1 MLTVVIHRGGVD
13 RDCCQALVGGN
24 ALGYHTGVWKHH
36 HPKEKRKKE
45 RRKNERKRRTVFLR
59 GSYISCFLKVHFTV
73 SLKGS
78 VHKKSALISFVVVVL
93 FFVVVVRVGN

>member
-1 MLTVVIHRGGVD
+1 MVLIVTAARRLWAVTLWVITQVF
-13 RDCCQALVGGN
+13 GN
-24 ALGYHTGVWKHH
+24 TITPRK
-36 HPKEKRKKE
+36 KEKKE